1 MIIRFFLIINRAL
14 FKIDFIFVL
23 GVMERLNLGPDIILK
38 ENPGLIYC
46 RMSGYGQEGSDKHLA
61 GHDINYIAS
70 SGKLNTI

>member
-1 MIIRFFLIINRAL
+1 
-14 FKIDFIFVL
+14 
-23 GVMERLNLGPDIILK
+23 MERLNLGPDIILK